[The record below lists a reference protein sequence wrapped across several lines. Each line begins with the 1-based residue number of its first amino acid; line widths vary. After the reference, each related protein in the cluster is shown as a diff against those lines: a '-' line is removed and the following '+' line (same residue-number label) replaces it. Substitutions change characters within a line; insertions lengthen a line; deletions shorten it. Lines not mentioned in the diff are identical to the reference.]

1 MKFWPPPL
9 FRHFLAAGS
18 RGWGGRGKISG
29 VLSRRRRNEAHFLL
43 CLICLFQVLGAKH
56 KHEFLVDHSLAHLAG
71 SCGNFLCVVRL
82 LYFFS
87 PAFAVLLNWHLCLV
101 PKIPE
106 WKKKKKDLPSTHH
119 SCTYNIKH
127 TTSIIHELQKGC
139 RGFEAYMG
147 KNNLSHKGFGIKVR
161 FPFFFFFTLNAPT
174 GPILSYVQLCKGQ
187 APKPLYKFNSS
198 AQLF

>member
-9 FRHFLAAGS
+9 FRHFLAGGS
-18 RGWGGRGKISG
+18 RGGGGGRGKISG

-82 LYFFS
+82 LYFF
-87 PAFAVLLNWHLCLV
+87 PPCFCAVAKLASLLGSEN
-101 PKIPE
+101 PRMEK
-106 WKKKKKDLPSTHH
+106 KKKKKDLPSTHH

-139 RGFEAYMG
+139 QGFEAYMG

-161 FPFFFFFTLNAPT
+161 FPFFSFTLNAPT
-174 GPILSYVQLCKGQ
+174 GPILSYV
-187 APKPLYKFNSS
+187 
-198 AQLF
+198 